1 MTYTTNYEL
10 LQKMRSGDSA
20 SWELF
25 REFYRPLIARRGMD
39 FGLSPAEVDT
49 LIQDVMVVFFQNR
62 VLDKYEQ
69 GKGRFRSYLRTITT
83 RCALRL
89 RKARE
94 DSREIQEGE
103 LDIPDATDEALF
115 KAEWE
120 EFILEKA
127 YQELRETMDSAKYM
141 AFQMHSIQGRSAA
154 EVAEIFGM
162 NRNQVYLLC
171 SRTLKSLKEIVARLQ
186 EELG

>member
-1 MTYTTNYEL
+1 
-10 LQKMRSGDSA
+10 MRSGDSD

-25 REFYRPLIARRGMD
+25 REFYSPLIARRGMD
-39 FGLSPAEVDT
+39 IGLSSSEVDT
-49 LIQDVMVVFFQNR
+49 LIQDVMVICFQDR
-62 VLDKYEQ
+62 VLDRYEQ

-89 RKARE
+89 RKLRE
-94 DSREIQEGE
+94 NSRGIQEGE
-103 LDIPDATDEALF
+103 LDIPAVSDDALF
-115 KAEWE
+115 KSEWE

-154 EVAEIFGM
+154 EVAEIFGL

-171 SRTLKSLKEIVARLQ
+171 SRTLKRLKEIVARLQ